1 MFNLLSYNHGYALY
15 KNAHYLSVNV
25 FSMNVLIKMG
35 TFFVSNWELD
45 CHFMWLSKPLLE
57 VYAKGVP
64 SCLSYFKTLSTCP
77 ALGIQPLTSC
87 SAVKC
92 YTD

>member
-1 MFNLLSYNHGYALY
+1 MFY
-15 KNAHYLSVNV
+15 
-25 FSMNVLIKMG
+25 
-35 TFFVSNWELD
+35 VSNWELD

-64 SCLSYFKTLSTCP
+64 SFLSYFKTLSTGP

-92 YTD
+92 STDWAYPAQLILRSCKAY